1 MKNQPPS
8 FAHKA
13 VAVAR
18 GMGRA
23 LAWGAATVAI
33 TLLTLNLSLGNKQID
48 APLQRLH
55 AVGSQEFQ
63 QAMGAVVTPRLV
75 PGNTVQALLNGAE
88 IFPAMLTAIG
98 SAQKTITLE
107 SYIYWSGVVGK
118 EFADALQERSRQGVK
133 VKVLLDWF
141 GSHLDEPLIE
151 RMRASSIDVRR
162 YNPLAWR
169 NLQRMNHRTHRR
181 LMVVDGSTGFIGG
194 AGLSDKWS
202 GNAQDPQ
209 HWSDTHFQVRG
220 PVVTQM
226 QSAFID
232 NWIATTGEVLHSLDY
247 LPQTKS
253 EGPALAHLFSS
264 SPGGGA
270 RSVQLM
276 YLMAMTAASES
287 IDLSAAYFVPDEVAR
302 QTLLAALQRGVRLRI
317 LMPGPHMDNGV
328 VRRASRAKWGDLLQ
342 AGAELYEYQPTMFHC
357 KVMVVDGLWTSVG
370 STNFD
375 SRSFSIN
382 DEANLNVHDAA
393 FANAQ
398 IAVFEQDLAQSRRVT
413 LDEWTQR
420 PWWTRSLDAAAAL
433 LDSQL

>member
-1 MKNQPPS
+1 
-8 FAHKA
+8 
-13 VAVAR
+13 
-18 GMGRA
+18 MGRA
-23 LAWGAATVAI
+23 LAWGVATLVI

-55 AVGSQEFQ
+55 AVGSPEFQ
-63 QAMGAVVTPRLV
+63 RAMGTVLTPHLV
-75 PGNTVQALLNGAE
+75 PGNTVKSLLNGAE
-88 IFPAMLTAIG
+88 IFPAMLTAIRA
-98 SAQKTITLE
+98 AQKTITLE
-107 SYIYWSGVVGK
+107 SYIYWSGAVGK
-118 EFADALQERSRQGVK
+118 EFANALQERAGQGVK

-141 GSHLDEPLIE
+141 GSHLDEQLIE
-151 RMRASSIDVRR
+151 RMRASGIDVQR
-162 YNPLAWR
+162 YNPPTWYS
-169 NLQRMNHRTHRR
+169 LQRMNHRTHRR

-202 GNAQDPQ
+202 GDAQDPQ
-209 HWSDTHFQVRG
+209 HWRDTHFQVQG

-247 LPQTKS
+247 LPQVQPQ
-253 EGPALAHLFSS
+253 GPALAQLFTSA
-264 SPGGGA
+264 PGGGA

-276 YLMAMTAASES
+276 YLMAMTAATGS
-287 IDLSAAYFVPDEVAR
+287 IDLSAAYFVPDEVAL
-302 QTLLAALQRGVRLRI
+302 QTLLVALQRGVRLRI

-328 VRRASRAKWGDLLQ
+328 VRRASRAKWGDLLR

-382 DEANLNVHDAA
+382 DEANLNVYDAA

-398 IAVFEQDLAQSRRVT
+398 IAVFEQDLRQSRRI
-413 LDEWTQR
+413 LLQDWAQR

-433 LDSQL
+433 LDAQL

>member
-1 MKNQPPS
+1 
-8 FAHKA
+8 
-13 VAVAR
+13 
-18 GMGRA
+18 MGRA
-23 LAWGAATVAI
+23 LAWGAATLVI

-55 AVGSQEFQ
+55 AVGSPEFQ
-63 QAMGAVVTPRLV
+63 RAMGTVLTPHLV
-75 PGNTVQALLNGAE
+75 PGNTVKSLLNGAE
-88 IFPAMLTAIG
+88 IFPAMLTAIRA
-98 SAQKTITLE
+98 AQKTITLE
-107 SYIYWSGVVGK
+107 SYIYWSGAVGK
-118 EFADALQERSRQGVK
+118 EFANALQERAGQGVK

-141 GSHLDEPLIE
+141 GSHLDEQLIE
-151 RMRASSIDVRR
+151 RMRASGIDVQR
-162 YNPLAWR
+162 YNPPTWYS
-169 NLQRMNHRTHRR
+169 LQRMNHRTHRR

-202 GNAQDPQ
+202 GDAQDPQ
-209 HWSDTHFQVRG
+209 HWRDTHFQVQG

-247 LPQTKS
+247 LPQVQPQ
-253 EGPALAHLFSS
+253 GPALAHLFSS

-276 YLMAMTAASES
+276 YLMAMTAATDS
-287 IDLSAAYFVPDEVAR
+287 IDLSAAYFVPDEVAL
-302 QTLLAALQRGVRLRI
+302 QTLLTALQRGVRLRI

-328 VRRASRAKWGDLLQ
+328 VRRASRAKWGDLLR

-382 DEANLNVHDAA
+382 DEANLNVYDAD
-393 FANAQ
+393 FASAQ
-398 IAVFEQDLAQSRRVT
+398 TAVFEQDLRQSRRI
-413 LDEWTQR
+413 LLQDWAQR
-420 PWWTRSLDAAAAL
+420 PWWTRSLDAAATL